1 MYVSIEVEFAF
12 NPLPGFCLECL
23 SRNVGHL
30 WSPLPHTCSNM
41 CSCSTCICN
50 TSKKLVEV
58 SLLNYFPLLQAVEAE
73 KQQNYVRKRKKADWS
88 VSCCILSLLLGILLL
103 AVIVI
108 AMTVAAVEFKVFTAR
123 L

>member
-1 MYVSIEVEFAF
+1 MYVSIDVEFAF

-23 SRNVGHL
+23 SCNVGHL

-50 TSKKLVEV
+50 TSKQLVEV

-103 AVIVI
+103 AVI
-108 AMTVAAVEFKVFTAR
+108 AMTVSAVEFKVFTAR